1 VTGATTTPGGG
12 RVAAHAGITFAGLMS
27 ANVLGYVFYA
37 LLSRALGVEAYGT
50 LSSLLAVVLIVSAP
64 ALIAQMVTAKLASDF
79 ASEPA
84 RLAGLVRTIDAVAL
98 RVSLTVAAALAVL
111 AVPLAGFLHVSDPV
125 LVLLAALSL
134 CGAIVLPFLRGVLQ
148 GTSSFRAFALSNVA
162 ENFGK
167 ALFAPA
173 LATMFGLRGAMAGL
187 ALGYAA
193 AAAYTLS
200 AARPHGRG
208 AAAAFSLRAVAGTSA
223 AVALSVFC
231 VNLLLFYDVI
241 LAKRY
246 LGAHTAGLYGAAAL
260 CGRALY
266 AVILFVPTVLL
277 PQTASR
283 AAQGQRTRWL
293 FAQALGAV
301 AVISLAAC
309 ALYALAPRFV
319 ITTVAGRAF
328 AEGAPFVLP
337 YVVAIA
343 ALATAN
349 MVATYNVARSRLRFV
364 VPLLCVA
371 AGEVVTVVLRHRSA
385 ADLLQTIV
393 AGHAL
398 ALLACMSSLGSARA
412 AARRT
417 GA

>member
-1 VTGATTTPGGG
+1 MRSCSASYSA
-12 RVAAHAGITFAGLMS
+12 RVGPLV
-27 ANVLGYVFYA
+27 NV
-37 LLSRALGVEAYGT
+37 S
-50 LSSLLAVVLIVSAP
+50 VVKVIWFMVIQSFNSSAP
-64 ALIAQMVTAKLASDF
+64 
-79 ASEPA
+79 
-84 RLAGLVRTIDAVAL
+84 
-98 RVSLTVAAALAVL
+98 
-111 AVPLAGFLHVSDPV
+111 
-125 LVLLAALSL
+125 
-134 CGAIVLPFLRGVLQ
+134 
-148 GTSSFRAFALSNVA
+148 
-162 ENFGK
+162 
-167 ALFAPA
+167 
-173 LATMFGLRGAMAGL
+173 
-187 ALGYAA
+187 
-193 AAAYTLS
+193 
-200 AARPHGRG
+200 
-208 AAAAFSLRAVAGTSA
+208 
-223 AVALSVFC
+223 
-231 VNLLLFYDVI
+231 
-241 LAKRY
+241 
-246 LGAHTAGLYGAAAL
+246 AAL